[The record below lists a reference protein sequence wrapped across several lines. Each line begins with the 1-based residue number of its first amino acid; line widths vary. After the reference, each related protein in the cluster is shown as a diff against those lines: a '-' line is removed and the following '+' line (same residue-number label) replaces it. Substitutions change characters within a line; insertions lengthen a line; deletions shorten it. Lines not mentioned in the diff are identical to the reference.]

1 MPFIEKPATKN
12 LENHLNISVYGAYH
26 CLSVIISSQST
37 RHNGNL
43 ILNFEPT
50 KRVTT
55 NLIENVWRWIKES
68 ISGQGTKDDIEL
80 DIYSYLYE
88 KQYLRYD
95 QDVRG
100 VPGRR
105 LSTFLGHL
113 KEFHPGNP
121 CETPIL
127 QVN

>member
-1 MPFIEKPATKN
+1 MG
-12 LENHLNISVYGAYH
+12 L
-26 CLSVIISSQST
+26 IIASQST
-37 RHNGNL
+37 RHNGKL

-121 CETPIL
+121 CKTPIL